1 MIQQPDVL
9 VVLYCTVSG
18 ENEDLLG
25 VDETAITELNWMA
38 INAVEKKVNML
49 NLFSK
54 LFPPS
59 GQNRQKNSLKESE
72 KGLCVNSALKI

>member
-38 INAVEKKVNML
+38 INAVEKKVNMQWAKSPKKQSVGVY
-49 NLFSK
+49 F
-54 LFPPS
+54 
-59 GQNRQKNSLKESE
+59 
-72 KGLCVNSALKI
+72 